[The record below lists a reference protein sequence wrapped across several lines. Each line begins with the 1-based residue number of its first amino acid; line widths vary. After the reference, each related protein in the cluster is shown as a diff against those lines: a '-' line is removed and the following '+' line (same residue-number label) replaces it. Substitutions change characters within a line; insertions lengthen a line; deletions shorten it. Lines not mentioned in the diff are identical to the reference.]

1 MVNFDKILCRFMY
14 RVYRNLDVERL
25 CFFNEN
31 CVFHKR
37 LMPHIYVGNGGT
49 FLRTK
54 FNVYNLK
61 LLHTELFMLCIGAK
75 V

>member
-1 MVNFDKILCRFMY
+1 MVNFDKFMY
-14 RVYRNLDVERL
+14 RVYRDLDVERL
-25 CFFNEN
+25 WFFFNEN

-37 LMPHIYVGNGGT
+37 LMPRIYVGNGGT

-61 LLHTELFMLCIGAK
+61 LLHTELFMLCIGSK